1 MGAVAGNSE
10 GVSVAE
16 EEFWGLE
23 VVLIIK
29 SFRLLNESCPFP
41 SSSSDPPTPI
51 DVASELTLAFLSM
64 LLLLEG
70 LLVAAVSKSVAIP
83 IPTLSTIVLPASLYK
98 STVLSAVIRSSEIEY
113 VMSAETPP
121 SYSDGGVISMYPYGA
136 INPLKFETS
145 GY

>member
-29 SFRLLNESCPFP
+29 SFRLLNETCSFP

-98 STVLSAVIRSSEIEY
+98 STV
-113 VMSAETPP
+113 MSAETPP